1 MSNFQKNSAAA
12 RALAAALLAMPIASM
27 AAGPAADPDAE
38 AFRQLLAKKY
48 PNTRFGAINRTP
60 VAGVREVWMGTNVA
74 YVGEDGRYFI
84 FGHLYDMQAQTDLTA
99 TKKKTP
105 DGDREHIAMRY
116 SFVDL
121 PLHDAIKTVRGS
133 GERSLA
139 VFSDPLCPYCRD
151 LEEQL
156 SKLDNVTIYTF
167 LFPIASLHPD
177 AMAISDAIWCAADR
191 PAAWH
196 RYMASGEAPKSTP
209 CASPVLRN
217 IRLANK
223 AGIHGTPFILFARG
237 GTAAGLLDAATLERR
252 LAGK

>member
-1 MSNFQKNSAAA
+1 MSNLQKNSAAA
-12 RALAAALLAMPIASM
+12 HALAAALLAMPITSM
-27 AAGPAADPDAE
+27 ATATAVDHDAE
-38 AFRQLLAKKY
+38 AFRQLLTAKY

-99 TKKKTP
+99 TKEQTP
-105 DGDREHIAMRY
+105 DGDRDQVATRF
-116 SFVDL
+116 SFADL
-121 PLHDAIKTVRGS
+121 PLHDAIKTVRGN

-167 LFPIASLHPD
+167 LFPIASLHPE
-177 AMAISDAIWCAADR
+177 AMSIADTIWCAADR

-196 RYMASGEAPKSTP
+196 GYMVNGESPKSKP

-237 GTAAGLLDAATLERR
+237 GKAAGLLDTATLERR
-252 LAGK
+252 LAGE